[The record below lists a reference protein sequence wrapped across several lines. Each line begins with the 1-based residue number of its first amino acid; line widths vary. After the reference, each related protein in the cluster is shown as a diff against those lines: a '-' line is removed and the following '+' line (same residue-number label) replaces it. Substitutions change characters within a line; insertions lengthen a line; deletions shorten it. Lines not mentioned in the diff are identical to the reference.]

1 MGSGGSL
8 GSGTQS
14 VVRSLFRAAA
24 LGSLAGVLLISQEP
38 PPGWR
43 LIGSELGLAL
53 VDVKEVGPHT
63 WVFLKNTS
71 GKTITALEVSQD
83 STTLRTSIVHGSDFF
98 GTSVALKPGD
108 TYRLV
113 LGIHGLMR
121 YGRTL
126 TVRALVFDD
135 GSYVG
140 SHERVLSIAGER
152 AGIMLETARVAALL
166 KSTPLENADE
176 ALIETL
182 KQKIGPLPA
191 SAEQAVASV
200 RDVRLEGAE
209 VPATLMRERSFRR
222 GVDLGVSRTRESILR
237 RLNQIEADPAAAGL
251 PANLT
256 KAQALGLVRDE
267 LLKQTQ
273 WHAQVFSN
281 ALVR

>member
-1 MGSGGSL
+1 MGSRGTPDAETR
-8 GSGTQS
+8 SGARTW
-14 VVRSLFRAAA
+14 FWAAA
-24 LGSLAGVLLISQEP
+24 LGWLAGVLLFSQEP

-83 STTLRTSIVHGSDFF
+83 SATLRASIVHGSDFF

-113 LGIHGLMR
+113 LGIHDLTR

-135 GSYVG
+135 GTYVG

-152 AGIMLETARVAALL
+152 AGIMLR
-166 KSTPLENADE
+166 
-176 ALIETL
+176 
-182 KQKIGPLPA
+182 QRGW
-191 SAEQAVASV
+191 
-200 RDVRLEGAE
+200 
-209 VPATLMRERSFRR
+209 RR
-222 GVDLGVSRTRESILR
+222 C
-237 RLNQIEADPAAAGL
+237 
-251 PANLT
+251 
-256 KAQALGLVRDE
+256 
-267 LLKQTQ
+267 
-273 WHAQVFSN
+273 
-281 ALVR
+281 